1 MPIESGE
8 GPSSTVVMT
17 PLTAACPWKKTEPIS
32 ASTSFRELMDSDLAA
47 KLQKEEDEKFAHELS
62 RSPKTPIES
71 EISVSTEHD
80 DDDVHQIDPSSL
92 ELDEDNDYLLALML
106 QQEYTKEFNGMMK
119 KYESTVNRNSK
130 VKVSMKNFM
139 LLPASNPT
147 QTSDTIDDEDILE
160 ESKEAFSDCEQ
171 DQRMPTFNRRGT
183 SGKGA
188 SLVTKHNAEL
198 CGKRNVARVMNTFP
212 PEFETG
218 NVLNNIKL
226 SNRVYNQLKLHSY
239 AEEKRMNRLH
249 DKVEKATASLAFDP
263 KTRLILYKS
272 LNSCILDELGSII
285 ATGKESIVLYGKGG
299 QTDLHKIP
307 SEVAIKI
314 FKTSLNEFHTRNQ
327 YLRED
332 HRFKNRCKGLNPRKI
347 VKLWAEK
354 EMFNLQRLQRAGI
367 PCPTPVLL
375 KKHVLFLSFIGKDSV
390 PAQRLRD
397 AVLTPEELA
406 NAYKQCLNLL
416 KQIYHE
422 CKLIHA
428 DFSEYNLLWLDNIV
442 YVIDVAQ
449 SVEPHHPNAYTFLL
463 RDCTNVSTYFSRR
476 TLNDYVLSP
485 EETFNHVTGLG
496 FEKRGQE
503 FLNEIQAYE
512 KNVRLQSEAIKEKD
526 NFSFEYFFNQTKELH
541 ADDSSS
547 DEDDDNDDDD
557 EDYTDLTSGDE
568 YAATL
573 SKSLPS
579 KIMKSP
585 LRKTKLSK
593 HTP

>member
-1 MPIESGE
+1 
-8 GPSSTVVMT
+8 
-17 PLTAACPWKKTEPIS
+17 
-32 ASTSFRELMDSDLAA
+32 
-47 KLQKEEDEKFAHELS
+47 
-62 RSPKTPIES
+62 
-71 EISVSTEHD
+71 
-80 DDDVHQIDPSSL
+80 
-92 ELDEDNDYLLALML
+92 
-106 QQEYTKEFNGMMK
+106 
-119 KYESTVNRNSK
+119 
-130 VKVSMKNFM
+130 
-139 LLPASNPT
+139 
-147 QTSDTIDDEDILE
+147 
-160 ESKEAFSDCEQ
+160 
-171 DQRMPTFNRRGT
+171 MPTFNRRGT

-272 LNSCILDELGSII
+272 LNSCILDEIGSII

-390 PAQRLRD
+390 PAERLRD

-547 DEDDDNDDDD
+547 DEDDDNDDD

-585 LRKTKLSK
+585 SRKTKLSK

>member
-17 PLTAACPWKKTEPIS
+17 PLTTACPWKKTEPIS

-62 RSPKTPIES
+62 RSPKTPIQS
-71 EISVSTEHD
+71 EISVSSEHD

>member
-1 MPIESGE
+1 
-8 GPSSTVVMT
+8 
-17 PLTAACPWKKTEPIS
+17 
-32 ASTSFRELMDSDLAA
+32 
-47 KLQKEEDEKFAHELS
+47 
-62 RSPKTPIES
+62 
-71 EISVSTEHD
+71 
-80 DDDVHQIDPSSL
+80 
-92 ELDEDNDYLLALML
+92 
-106 QQEYTKEFNGMMK
+106 
-119 KYESTVNRNSK
+119 
-130 VKVSMKNFM
+130 
-139 LLPASNPT
+139 
-147 QTSDTIDDEDILE
+147 
-160 ESKEAFSDCEQ
+160 
-171 DQRMPTFNRRGT
+171 MPTFNRRGT

-272 LNSCILDELGSII
+272 LNSCILDEIGSII

-585 LRKTKLSK
+585 SRKTKLSK